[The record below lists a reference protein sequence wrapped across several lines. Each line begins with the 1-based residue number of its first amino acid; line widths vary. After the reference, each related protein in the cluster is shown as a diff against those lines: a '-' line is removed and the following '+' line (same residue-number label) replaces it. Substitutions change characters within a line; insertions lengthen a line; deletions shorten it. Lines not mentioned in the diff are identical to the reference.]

1 VVERCLW
8 VTRAPCVAGFGVRKV
23 MVRSHGGAREMRPR
37 ALCVS
42 GEGRAAVSQQARVQA
57 LVGA

>member
-1 VVERCLW
+1 MGHQGSVCGRFWGQKSTGEVARRHQGD
-8 VTRAPCVAGFGVRKV
+8 VTAGAMF
-23 MVRSHGGAREMRPR
+23 
-37 ALCVS
+37 S